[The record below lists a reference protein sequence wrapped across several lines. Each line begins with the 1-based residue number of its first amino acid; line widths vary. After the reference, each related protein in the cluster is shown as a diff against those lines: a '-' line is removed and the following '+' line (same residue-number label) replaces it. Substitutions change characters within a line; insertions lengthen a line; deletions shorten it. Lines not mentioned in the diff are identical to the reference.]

1 MFMMDLSF
9 DDWVDWRLLGDT
21 AHPHW
26 TVSGTHLS
34 SIATIACKLQFKN
47 VGPLGGCLCKDQE
60 GIRKERE
67 PAITIH

>member
-34 SIATIACKLQFKN
+34 SIATIACKLQFLKCWS
-47 VGPLGGCLCKDQE
+47 LGGFPLRSTRGYPK
-60 GIRKERE
+60 RE
-67 PAITIH
+67 LAIATH